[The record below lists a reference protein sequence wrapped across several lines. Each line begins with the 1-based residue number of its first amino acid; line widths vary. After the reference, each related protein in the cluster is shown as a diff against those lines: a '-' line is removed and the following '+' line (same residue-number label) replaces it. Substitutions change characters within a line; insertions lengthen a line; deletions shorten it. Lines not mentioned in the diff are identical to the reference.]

1 MGNYGDEAVRL
12 SNVADPVYAQDAAT
26 KNFVTSQGY
35 TTNIGTVTGV
45 KVGSNGSTLNPDAS
59 GVVTIPEYPTIIFRQ
74 W

>member
-1 MGNYGDEAVRL
+1 
-12 SNVADPVYAQDAAT
+12 VYAQDAAT